1 MQKRARSQFSC
12 VSVLSVHVLN
22 VKKTL
27 DSGKVDDA
35 LHKFERYEAKIDDLE
50 SQVEA
55 YDLGKKTLAD
65 EFRALE
71 SENKK
76 WMPN

>member
-35 LHKFERYEAKIDDLE
+35 LHKFERYESK
-50 SQVEA
+50 
-55 YDLGKKTLAD
+55 
-65 EFRALE
+65 
-71 SENKK
+71 N
-76 WMPN
+76 